1 MKHSQNTTNLFKH
14 LKAQHPD
21 VHKAIEEEKAVAE
34 KLKKAKQ
41 TKQQS
46 LEDTFVAKVPYPS
59 ESKRRKFLDESL
71 VNMITT
77 DLQPPFIVEDTGFQS
92 FISALDPRYKPPSR
106 RTIMHSLLPEKYR
119 SEKEKLQET
128 FSSVKYVALT
138 TDIWTSRHTEGF
150 LTVTCHYVTP
160 DWQLCTAVLSTMNFS
175 GAHTAEHIAET
186 LGKIA
191 DDWSI
196 RTKIVCIVTDNAA
209 NCVAAVRL
217 LNWRHLP
224 CFAHTLNLIVQEAIK
239 ADAVVADAQK
249 KCKAVV
255 SYFHHSVK
263 ASDTLREVQHQLK
276 LPENKLINDVETR
289 WNSTYYM
296 MERILQQKQA
306 ITTVLC
312 LLDRKDLLL
321 DTQDFDALKEAI
333 QVLNPFEAAT
343 RELSGEKHVSV
354 SKVIPLS
361 RNLQHLISGMSTV
374 VLTKQMQDSLVTSL
388 RRRFLSVETVHACAA
403 ATILDPRFKKL
414 AFTTAQAIDQVSRR
428 LQSEISE
435 LDSPQSSPDT
445 EEAETPMQCGTGL
458 WELFDVRVAQAMSS
472 RTSSTEAIVETD
484 QYFKE
489 KNISRSAD
497 AIEWWKNK
505 AVQYR
510 KMAVLAKKYL
520 AIPATSVPSERVFSK
535 AGELVSAKRSRLKP
549 KNVDMM
555 LFLNK
560 N

>member
-1 MKHSQNTTNLFKH
+1 MTDQMATSSSTSSTSTTTIPSTSTTATTSTPSTSGIGKKRSWSTAWDHFEIDSADSVKAICNHCNHVVKHSQNTTNLFKH

-41 TKQQS
+41 TKQLS
-46 LEDTFVAKVPYPS
+46 LEDTSVARVPYPS

-92 FISALDPRYKPPSR
+92 FVSALDPRYKPPSK
-106 RTIMHSLLPEKYR
+106 RTIMRSLLPEKYR

-128 FSSVKYVALT
+128 LSSVKYVALT

-150 LTVTCHYVTP
+150 LTVTCHYITP
-160 DWQLCTAVLSTMNFS
+160 DWRLCTAVLSTMNFC

-196 RTKIVCIVTDNAA
+196 RTKIVCTVTDNAA

-224 CFAHTLNLIVQEAIK
+224 CFAHTLNLIVQDAIK

-263 ASDTLREVQHQLK
+263 ASDTLREVQQQLK

-321 DTQDFDALKEAI
+321 ETQDFDALKEAI
-333 QVLNPFEAAT
+333 QVL
-343 RELSGEKHVSV
+343 K
-354 SKVIPLS
+354 
-361 RNLQHLISGMSTV
+361 
-374 VLTKQMQDSLVTSL
+374 
-388 RRRFLSVETVHACAA
+388 
-403 ATILDPRFKKL
+403 TIRGSN
-414 AFTTAQAIDQVSRR
+414 QR
-428 LQSEISE
+428 
-435 LDSPQSSPDT
+435 
-445 EEAETPMQCGTGL
+445 
-458 WELFDVRVAQAMSS
+458 
-472 RTSSTEAIVETD
+472 
-484 QYFKE
+484 
-489 KNISRSAD
+489 
-497 AIEWWKNK
+497 IEWRE
-505 AVQYR
+505 AC
-510 KMAVLAKKYL
+510 
-520 AIPATSVPSERVFSK
+520 FC
-535 AGELVSAKRSRLKP
+535 
-549 KNVDMM
+549 
-555 LFLNK
+555 F
-560 N
+560 